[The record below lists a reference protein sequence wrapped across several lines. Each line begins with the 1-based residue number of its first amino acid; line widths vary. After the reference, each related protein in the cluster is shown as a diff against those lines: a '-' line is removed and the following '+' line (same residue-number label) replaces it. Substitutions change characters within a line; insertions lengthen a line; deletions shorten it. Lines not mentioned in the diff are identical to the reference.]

1 MFLEVKNIDAGYGF
15 LHVLRDLSFS
25 LERGEYVCL
34 IGPNGAGKSTI
45 LKTIAGHIKPM
56 SGVINFDGQ
65 PIVGMVAN
73 KVAGLGMAY
82 ISEEMNLFVNMTV
95 NENLLMGGYLVR
107 EKERLTTRLEE
118 VYQLFPRLRERH
130 KQLAGTMSGGER
142 KMLAIGRA
150 LMSYPTLL
158 LVDEPSFGL
167 APKITDKV
175 FEALDQLNDQQGLT
189 ILVVEQ
195 NVNKTL
201 ACTQR
206 GYVVEFGAISVAG
219 VCTEL
224 AANEHVKK
232 AYLGV

>member
-1 MFLEVKNIDAGYGF
+1 LFLEVKNLEAGYGF
-15 LHVLRDLSFS
+15 LHVLRNLCFS

-34 IGPNGAGKSTI
+34 IGPNGAGKSTT
-45 LKTIAGHIKPM
+45 LKTIAGLIKPM
-56 SGVINFDGQ
+56 SGDITFDGRS
-65 PIVGMVAN
+65 IVGLETN
-73 KVAGLGMAY
+73 RVAGLGLAY
-82 ISEEMNLFVNMTV
+82 ISEELNLFVNMSV
-95 NENLLMGGYLVR
+95 NENLLMGGYLIR
-107 EKERLTTRLEE
+107 EKDRLLARLEE
-118 VYQLFPRLRERH
+118 VYELFPRLRERF

-167 APKITDKV
+167 APLITDKV
-175 FEALDQLNDQQGLT
+175 FEALDRLNREQGLT
-189 ILVVEQ
+189 IMVVEQ

-201 ACTQR
+201 ACAQR
-206 GYVVEFGAISVAG
+206 GYVVEFGAICVAG
-219 VCTEL
+219 TCAEL

>member
-1 MFLEVKNIDAGYGF
+1 MFLEVKNLNAGYGF
-15 LHVLRDLSFS
+15 LHVLRNLSFS

-45 LKTIAGHIKPM
+45 LKTIAGLIKPM
-56 SGVINFDGQ
+56 SGLISFDGLS
-65 PIVGMVAN
+65 IGGMLAN
-73 KVAGLGMAY
+73 KVAGLGLAY
-82 ISEEMNLFVNMTV
+82 ISEEMNLFVNMSV

-107 EKERLTTRLEE
+107 EKDRLAARLEE
-118 VYQLFPRLRERH
+118 VYELFPRLKERT

-175 FEALDQLNDQQGLT
+175 FEALEQLNSKQGLT
-189 ILVVEQ
+189 IVVVEQ

-206 GYVVEFGAISVAG
+206 GYVVEFGAISVGG
-219 VCTEL
+219 VCTAL

>member
-56 SGVINFDGQ
+56 GGVINFDGSS
-65 PIVGMVAN
+65 IVGMAAN
-73 KVAGLGMAY
+73 KVAGLGLAY

-107 EKERLTTRLEE
+107 EKERLAARLEE
-118 VYQLFPRLRERH
+118 VYQLFPRLKERH

-175 FEALDQLNDQQGLT
+175 FEALEQLNDKQGLT

-206 GYVVEFGAISVAG
+206 GYVVEFGSISVFGCCA
-219 VCTEL
+219 EL

>member
-1 MFLEVKNIDAGYGF
+1 MKVKNLDAGYGF
-15 LHVLRDLSFS
+15 LHVLRNMSFG

-45 LKTIAGHIKPM
+45 LKTIAGLLKPM
-56 SGVINFDGQ
+56 NGTVTFNGQ
-65 PIVGMVAN
+65 DIGGLPANQVA
-73 KVAGLGMAY
+73 ALGLAY
-82 ISEEMNLFVNMTV
+82 ISEEMNLFVNMSV
-95 NENLLMGGYLVR
+95 HENLMMGGYLIK
-107 EKERLTTRLEE
+107 EKERLQSRLE
-118 VYQLFPRLRERH
+118 YIYDLFPRLKERT

-150 LMSYPTLL
+150 LMSYPLLL

-175 FEALDQLNDQQGLT
+175 FEALDTLNSEQDIT

-195 NVNKTL
+195 NVIKTL
-201 ACTQR
+201 ACTRR
-206 GYVVEFGAISVAG
+206 GYVVEFGAISVTGTCA
-219 VCTEL
+219 EL
-224 AANEHVKK
+224 ASNEHVKK

>member
-1 MFLEVKNIDAGYGF
+1 MEVKNLDAGYGF
-15 LHVLRDLSFS
+15 LHVLRNMSFG

-34 IGPNGAGKSTI
+34 IGPNGAGKSTT
-45 LKTIAGHIKPM
+45 LKTIAGLLKPM
-56 SGVINFDGQ
+56 SGAVTFNGQ
-65 PIVGMVAN
+65 DIIGLPANQVA
-73 KVAGLGMAY
+73 ALGLAY
-82 ISEEMNLFVNMTV
+82 ISEEMNLFVNMSV
-95 NENLLMGGYLVR
+95 HENLIMGGYLIR
-107 EKERLTTRLEE
+107 EKDRLQSRLEY
-118 VYQLFPRLRERH
+118 VYDLFPRLKERA

-150 LMSYPTLL
+150 LMSYPLLL

-175 FEALDQLNDQQGLT
+175 FEALGTLNEQEMT
-189 ILVVEQ
+189 IVVVEQ

-219 VCTEL
+219 TCAEL
-224 AANEHVKK
+224 ASNEHVKK